1 MVMTVV
7 KLTDRL
13 RATTSDIDGRTAGAG
28 IFRRNRSVRDIGR
41 SGNVRPATSGP
52 FPRDRCSTKS

>member
-1 MVMTVV
+1 MTVV

-28 IFRRNRSVRDIGR
+28 IFRRNRSVRDI
-41 SGNVRPATSGP
+41 
-52 FPRDRCSTKS
+52 